1 MRLVRAPQALT
12 AVALA
17 VACLACNS
25 TTPVTPGTT
34 PAFITLS
41 ITPSPVVSTL
51 YSTLGP
57 TYAANWTTSIVESAG
72 RGGTVQLVKAY
83 VYDPTT
89 GNLLSTANYD
99 DKDLTVF
106 VGTARVEANGAL
118 AVPQQATFV
127 PTTGKAATLTVVV
140 TFKDDGG
147 TVQERS
153 ILAKIE

>member
-1 MRLVRAPQALT
+1 M
-12 AVALA
+12 
-17 VACLACNS
+17 
-25 TTPVTPGTT
+25 T

-41 ITPSPVVSTL
+41 VSPNPVVSTL

-57 TYAANWTTSIVESAG
+57 TYASNWTTSIVESGG
-72 RGGTVQLVKAY
+72 RGGTVQFIKAY
-83 VYDPTT
+83 VYDPVKGT
-89 GNLLSTANYD
+89 LLATANYD

-127 PTTGKAATLTVVV
+127 PSTGKAATLTIVV
-140 TFKDDGG
+140 TFKDDAGI
-147 TVQERS
+147 VQERS